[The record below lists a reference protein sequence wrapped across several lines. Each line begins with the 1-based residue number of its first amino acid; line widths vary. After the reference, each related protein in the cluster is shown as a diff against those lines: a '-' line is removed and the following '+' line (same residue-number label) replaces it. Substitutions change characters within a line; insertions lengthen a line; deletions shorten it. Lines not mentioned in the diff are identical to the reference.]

1 MSVSTGQAASFAANS
16 PPEVSPELIK
26 RIAWRVLPI
35 VLLGFFLSYLDRT
48 NVGMAALTMS
58 SDLKFTATI
67 FGLGSSIFFLGY
79 VMFEV
84 PSNIALQKVG
94 PRIWFARIMFTWGL
108 FSVAMAWVW
117 NDTSFYIFRFL
128 LGVAEAGFYPG
139 LMFYFTYWF
148 PAKYRTRMIG
158 LLLVGNPLSS
168 MIGSPLGGL
177 LLQLDGALG
186 FKGWQWLFIIEGV
199 PTLILAVV
207 IFYIMPDRPAN
218 AKWLTQTEKDSLER
232 VLEHER
238 ANMASVRTDSLRSV
252 LTSGSVWLMGLCYL
266 GIIIG
271 LYGLG
276 FFLPQII
283 KSFSGLDN
291 TTVGWLAAIPSF
303 CAVIATVYW
312 SHHSDK
318 TGERVWH
325 IATASLIGFV
335 GLVVAAYASSPTIS
349 LIALC
354 AASGGIMAALA
365 TFWSLP
371 TTLLGG
377 ASAAA
382 GIALINSIAAAGG
395 FFGPNIMGW
404 LKDATGEYRSG
415 LLVLACSL
423 IVTALIAL
431 SFKGA
436 LSRQNAK

>member
-1 MSVSTGQAASFAANS
+1 MSVSADHVAPGAHP

-58 SDLKFTATI
+58 VDLKFTATI

-84 PSNIALQKVG
+84 PSNIALQKIG

-117 NDTSFYIFRFL
+117 NDYSFYLFRFL

-139 LMFYFTYWF
+139 LIFYFTYWF

-177 LLQLDGALG
+177 LLQMDGVLG

-218 AKWLTQTEKDSLER
+218 ARWLTQTEKDSLER

-238 ANMASVRTDSLRSV
+238 AHLASVRTNSLRHVAHGSV
-252 LTSGSVWLMGLCYL
+252 LFGHHYWVVRPGFLSATNYQILQWSG
-266 GIIIG
+266 
-271 LYGLG
+271 
-276 FFLPQII
+276 
-283 KSFSGLDN
+283 
-291 TTVGWLAAIPSF
+291 
-303 CAVIATVYW
+303 
-312 SHHSDK
+312 
-318 TGERVWH
+318 
-325 IATASLIGFV
+325 
-335 GLVVAAYASSPTIS
+335 
-349 LIALC
+349 
-354 AASGGIMAALA
+354 
-365 TFWSLP
+365 
-371 TTLLGG
+371 
-377 ASAAA
+377 
-382 GIALINSIAAAGG
+382 
-395 FFGPNIMGW
+395 
-404 LKDATGEYRSG
+404 
-415 LLVLACSL
+415 
-423 IVTALIAL
+423 
-431 SFKGA
+431 
-436 LSRQNAK
+436 